1 MGAGKTFEN
10 VINNVE
16 VSLGITRLLVAPF
29 GVLWEPT
36 QGRIDLD
43 AVPAGFEDLGA
54 VVQDSPTLNVTR
66 EKFQL
71 ALGIPAVLQKEFVIG
86 LEGTFEIS
94 LHTNSWRKAQFAFG
108 NVSPISSTTQ
118 LATISSITNQNVI
131 SFANTVD
138 VTSLTLG
145 RQFVIAP
152 TASEFDKADAVETR
166 VASITADGLTFFLR
180 PTPLATIAVNNVVGI
195 YDFVQQFIG
204 TACIREH
211 TLLGV
216 SDFTD
221 SSQVIHHFFKATPG
235 DEFTEEIRPSEN
247 ERFPL
252 SFNAFGISRNDIPGL
267 VSSQLVIARR
277 VYYPG
282 NSPDQCA

>member
-16 VSLGITRLLVAPF
+16 ISLGITRLLVANF
-29 GVLWEPT
+29 GIVWEPT

-71 ALGIPAVLQKEFVIG
+71 SLGIPAVLQKEFVIG
-86 LEGTFEIS
+86 LEGNFEIA

-108 NVSPISSTTQ
+108 NVSPVSSTTQ
-118 LATISSITNQNVI
+118 LSTIASVTAQNIIT
-131 SFANTVD
+131 FTNTTD
-138 VTSLTLG
+138 IESLALG
-145 RQFVIAP
+145 LQFVIAP
-152 TASEFDKADAVETR
+152 TASEFDKADTVETR
-166 VASITADGLTFFLR
+166 VVSITADGLTFFLR
-180 PTPLATIAVNNVVGI
+180 PTPLSTIAANDVVGF

-216 SDFTD
+216 SDFID

-235 DEFTEEIRPSEN
+235 DEFTEEIRPTEN

-252 SFNAFGISRNDIPGL
+252 SFNAFGVSRNDIPGL
-267 VSSQLVIARR
+267 STSQLVIARR
-277 VYYPG
+277 VHFPA

>member
-16 VSLGITRLLVAPF
+16 ISLGITRLLVADF
-29 GVLWEPT
+29 GIVYEPT

-71 ALGIPAVLQKEFVIG
+71 NLGIPAVLQKEFIVG
-86 LEGTFEIS
+86 LDGTFEIA

-108 NVSPISSTTQ
+108 NVSPISSTTV
-118 LATISSITNQNVI
+118 LSTIASVTAQNIIT
-131 SFANTVD
+131 FANTTD
-138 VTSLTLG
+138 VESLTLG
-145 RQFVIAP
+145 RQFAIASVE
-152 TASEFDKADAVETR
+152 AEFDKADTPETR
-166 VASITADGLTFFLR
+166 VASITSDGLTFFLR
-180 PTPLATIAVNNVVGI
+180 PTPLSTIAVNDVVGI

-204 TACIREH
+204 TACVREH

-216 SDFTD
+216 TDFIDT
-221 SSQVIHHFFKATPG
+221 SQVVHHFFKATPG

-252 SFNAFGISRNDIPGL
+252 SFNAFGISRSDIPGL
-267 VSSQLVIARR
+267 SSSQLVIARR
-277 VYYPG
+277 IYFPG
-282 NSPDQCA
+282 NSPDACA